1 MPGLRRSHKV
11 LIVDD
16 AQNVADTLALIFSKE
31 GYETRVSYSAEQAIE
46 IIAGWVPDLAI
57 VDVVLPQMNGLD
69 LAVALNENYPGCRV
83 LLFSGEEATAELVAR
98 AARNG
103 NAFEVVAKPV
113 HPAYILETAANLLAS
128 SSSYSNGCAGN
139 SA

>member
-11 LIVDD
+11 LIIDD

-31 GYETRVSYSAEQAIE
+31 GYQTRVAYTAEDAIE

-57 VDVVLPQMNGLD
+57 VDVVLPQMNGLE
-69 LAVALNENYPGCRV
+69 LALVLQANHPNCHL
-83 LLFSGEEATAELVAR
+83 LLFSGEEVTAELVAR
-98 AARNG
+98 AARDG
-103 NAFEVVAKPV
+103 NVFEVLAKPV
-113 HPAYILETAANLLAS
+113 HPAYILEAAANLLGPGLTG
-128 SSSYSNGCAGN
+128 YAGN